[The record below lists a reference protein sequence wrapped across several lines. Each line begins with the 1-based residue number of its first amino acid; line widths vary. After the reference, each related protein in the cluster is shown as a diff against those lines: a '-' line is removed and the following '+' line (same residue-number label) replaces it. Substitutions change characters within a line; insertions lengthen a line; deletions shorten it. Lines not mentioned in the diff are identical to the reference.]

1 MIIPTKSDKTSKFWF
16 EIFHESLKSKFEMSL
31 NIFLII
37 IKEMISNCLD
47 ILVVK
52 DLGKKSNKRYIS

>member
-1 MIIPTKSDKTSKFWF
+1 MNV
-16 EIFHESLKSKFEMSL
+16 KSKFEMSL
-31 NIFLII
+31 NIFLMI